1 MDKLIGI
8 SKPQDQLRQNR
19 NLLLIIGGVSSV
31 GGLLIWSSSP
41 FIWSSTK
48 NHTNILLR
56 YFALLTGLT
65 TGITSVV
72 CGHQLQK
79 VNPLIKAIETA
90 ERDDF
95 LTQLAASQYR
105 QEQQWNTMAVESAIA
120 PGTAETK
127 LAVSDTSQNEL
138 PTSQSS
144 EPLEV
149 EHFRSLYKSVSLL
162 KQQQVSDTQIIETVF
177 ASGGR
182 KFDQGKQMLETLLQL
197 GQQQGW

>member
-1 MDKLIGI
+1 MGTLIGI

-31 GGLLIWSSSP
+31 SGLLIWSSSP
-41 FIWSSTK
+41 FLWSSTK
-48 NHTNILLR
+48 NQTNILLR

-79 VNPLIKAIETA
+79 INPLIKAIETA
-90 ERDDF
+90 ERNDF
-95 LTQLAASQYR
+95 LTQLAASQYQ
-105 QEQQWNTMAVESAIA
+105 QEQHWNQLAVEPAIA
-120 PGTAETK
+120 PGTAETH
-127 LAVSDTSQNEL
+127 LPVSDTSPGQL
-138 PTSQSS
+138 PTSQNS

-162 KQQQVSDTQIIETVF
+162 KQQNISDTQIIETVL

-182 KFDQGKQMLETLLQL
+182 KFDQGKQMLENLMKL
-197 GQQQGW
+197 GESQQW